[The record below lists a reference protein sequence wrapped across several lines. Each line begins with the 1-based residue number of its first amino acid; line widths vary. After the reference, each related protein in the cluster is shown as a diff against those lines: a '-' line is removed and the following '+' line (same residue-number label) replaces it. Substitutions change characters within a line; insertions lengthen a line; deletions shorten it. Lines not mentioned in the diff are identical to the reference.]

1 MGKLGRVTL
10 SALALVGACSSASER
25 STPSAEPKALER
37 VAVEQL
43 AQPVDERFD
52 ARGELKSSGRRF
64 VWLELPLGFAE
75 RPGASPRSASFEATE
90 MPLVKVRD
98 YLDARLAPAKL
109 EFTRSG
115 VYFRR
120 SRPAHTQLE
129 AALLDVTLIEMDA
142 ATKTVRLQIDDLSPP
157 PEPPLS
163 EEAAKEALARER
175 SRIE

>member
-1 MGKLGRVTL
+1 MGKLGRV
-10 SALALVGACSSASER
+10 SAGALALFTACSSGSEAG
-25 STPSAEPKALER
+25 SAREHKALER
-37 VAVEQL
+37 VALEQL

-52 ARGELKSSGRRF
+52 AQGALKSSGRRF
-64 VWLELPLGFAE
+64 VWLELPMGFEE
-75 RPGASPRSASFEATE
+75 RPGSTPRAAVFEATE

-120 SRPAHTQLE
+120 STPADSQL
-129 AALLDVTLIEMDA
+129 AAATLDVTLIELDPS
-142 ATKTVRLQIDDLSPP
+142 TKTVHLRIDDLSPP

-163 EEAAKEALARER
+163 MEAAKEQLARER
-175 SRIE
+175 TRIE